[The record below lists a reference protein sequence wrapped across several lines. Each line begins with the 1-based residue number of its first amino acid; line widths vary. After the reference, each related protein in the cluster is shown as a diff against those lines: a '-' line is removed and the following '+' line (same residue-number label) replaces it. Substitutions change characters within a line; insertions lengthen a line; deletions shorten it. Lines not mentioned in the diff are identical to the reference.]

1 MTYNRNRAR
10 TLLLKSAMILLGA
23 TLSSIGLEIFLIPN
37 NIIDGGIVGISIM
50 SSYLTHFPLGIFTF
64 CLNIPFLIMGYRQIG
79 KTFVLSTLFAIICLS
94 VGVSML
100 HPISGLT
107 HDVFLAAIFG
117 GIINGAGVGL
127 IIRAG
132 GSLDGTEMIAII
144 FDKKVSFSIGEI
156 VMFFN
161 VFILGAAGFLYGW
174 DRAMYSLVTY
184 FIAFKVIDIV
194 VEGFDSSKGV
204 MIVSD
209 CYSDIA
215 AALTDRLGRG
225 VTLLEGQGGY
235 SRLETTVIYVVVSR
249 LEITKLKSIVLG
261 FDSDALITIGT
272 VEVAGKKYR
281 KKAIH

>member
-1 MTYNRNRAR
+1 MIHNNNRAR
-10 TLLLKSAMILLGA
+10 TLLLKSAMIILGA
-23 TLSSIGLEIFLIPN
+23 ALSSVGLEIFLIPN

-50 SSYLTHFPLGIFTF
+50 SSYITHFPLGIFTF
-64 CLNIPFLIMGYRQIG
+64 GLNLPFLIMGYRQIG

-94 VGVSML
+94 VGVSLL

-144 FDKKVSFSIGEI
+144 FDKKISFSIGEI

-161 VFILGAAGFLYGW
+161 VFILGSAGFLYGW

-184 FIAFKVIDIV
+184 FI
-194 VEGFDSSKGV
+194 
-204 MIVSD
+204 
-209 CYSDIA
+209 C
-215 AALTDRLGRG
+215 
-225 VTLLEGQGGY
+225 LLY
-235 SRLETTVIYVVVSR
+235 T
-249 LEITKLKSIVLG
+249 
-261 FDSDALITIGT
+261 SDA
-272 VEVAGKKYR
+272 ADD
-281 KKAIH
+281 